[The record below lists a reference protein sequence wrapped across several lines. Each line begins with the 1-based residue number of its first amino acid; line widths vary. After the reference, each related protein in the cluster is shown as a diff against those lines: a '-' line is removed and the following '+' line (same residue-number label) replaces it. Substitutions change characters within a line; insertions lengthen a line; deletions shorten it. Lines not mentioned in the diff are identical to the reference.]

1 MGMLNENNLTGQQQR
16 FCDYLIAADDLSI
29 ATLIKASDSA
39 GYVVGKG
46 KYISLMEKEKIRN
59 HLTSRGLDIKLKQ
72 RPLTDQQ
79 LAFVDHY
86 MACFNPQVA
95 ALEAGYGTK
104 QDGQMLL
111 QKIQVREEI
120 QKRQEELKG
129 HTQISAARV
138 LLEYARIGFA
148 DMGNFVE
155 VGEDEHG
162 IFDVRIKPLD
172 QVDSAVISEIVQG
185 RHGPTIKLHSK
196 LKALD
201 SISKYLGLFTE
212 KVELTGKD
220 GSELTIVNPADS
232 LMAVLDKMQ
241 GNQQL
246 LESNEELAD
255 KSEVDEVKTVD
266 FVKDVTQ

>member
-1 MGMLNENNLTGQQQR
+1 MTTLNENNLTGQQQR

-29 ATLIKASDSA
+29 PTLAKANDAA
-39 GYVVGKG
+39 GYGIGKG
-46 KYISLMEKEKIRN
+46 KYIALMEKEKIRN
-59 HLTSRGLDIKLKQ
+59 YLTSRGLDVKLKQ

-104 QDGQMLL
+104 QDGQALL
-111 QKIQVREEI
+111 QKIQIREEI
-120 QKRQEELKG
+120 QKRQEDLKNQ
-129 HTQISAARV
+129 TQISAARV

-172 QVDSAVISEIVQG
+172 KVDSAVISEITQG
-185 RHGPTIKLHSK
+185 RYGPTIKLHSK

-201 SISKYLGLFTE
+201 SMSKYLGLFTE

-220 GSELTIVNPADS
+220 GAELTIVNPADS

-241 GNQQL
+241 SNQQQ
-246 LESNEELAD
+246 LEGNEQLAD
-255 KSEVDEVKTVD
+255 KPEETENKLID
-266 FVKDVTQ
+266 FTKGTEQ